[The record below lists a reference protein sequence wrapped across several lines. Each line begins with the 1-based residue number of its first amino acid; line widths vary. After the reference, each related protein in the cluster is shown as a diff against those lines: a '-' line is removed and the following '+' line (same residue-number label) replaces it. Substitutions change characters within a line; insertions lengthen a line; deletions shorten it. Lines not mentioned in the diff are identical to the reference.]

1 MNHESQSL
9 TRREVL
15 KTCAALAVGA
25 GLSPAVSGSAEP
37 VATGSHLHH
46 ILRIHLPL
54 DVAERRTTEVIDYCR
69 RTGCQ
74 EILLFT
80 TSYDHAPSFQSL
92 EEIEQYMQAIQP
104 QVDRLRHAGVIVSV
118 NVLQT
123 LGHVYFPMALQ
134 KQFPFQRRVF
144 ADGHVSTEGACPLCP
159 NLRAWAAGAY
169 RIYARLRPPVLFVDD
184 DYRTMMAGGMSCFCP
199 LHLKKIGELAG
210 RAVTREEVVNAV
222 LSDAWPAPELR
233 RHYYEAT
240 TVGFVGLAEEIRRA
254 VDSVSPETRV
264 GLMTAAWPSGTQGVD
279 VPQVL
284 KALAGPHRPMVRP
297 QIPGYSEAFIRDA
310 APAFLNPIRMRAAL
324 PDNVEYW
331 PEIENYQYSL
341 YAKSARC
348 TLAQMA
354 VCVLN
359 GFNHLAL
366 NVFDMFGSPL
376 GDSKLLIEQLESSRA
391 FLDRLHELVPEG
403 SRSQGVN
410 VFEHPKQLLVRRAAG
425 SLGRLLNSDGISRR
439 LPVLGL
445 PVTVGVSSPWQML
458 TGDDVLALDDAALDA
473 LLARGALMD
482 AAAAQAL
489 ALRGQTARIGVT
501 VGDAI
506 PMDELGYEQ
515 FSDAIISPSLRGRC
529 FPLRPLAQGGDWRRL
544 TASTIARAAS
554 EIRNYRRDVVA
565 PALLLTENA
574 KGERFGVLA
583 FSGGGDRHLMENL
596 MRPEQLRNTLG
607 WIARRPLPVCAHH
620 DTPYLWAILNRTA
633 DGRLVVGLV
642 NLATDAYDTLPLVL
656 ERQLVPRRFSAV
668 ESNGHVTPARF
679 RVSNLSDGQTVR
691 LDIRHR
697 LEPFEVAA
705 FVLG

>member
-1 MNHESQSL
+1 MNTEPLPLS
-9 TRREVL
+9 RREVL
-15 KTCAALAVGA
+15 KACAALAVGA
-25 GLSPAVSGSAEP
+25 GLSPTVTMGAES
-37 VATGSHLHH
+37 VAAGRGLHH
-46 ILRIHLPL
+46 ILRIHFPL
-54 DVAERRTTEVIDYCR
+54 DIAERRTTEVLDYCR

-92 EEIEQYMQAIQP
+92 EEIEKYVQAIQP
-104 QVDRLRHAGVIVSV
+104 QVDRLRRAGVIVSV

-134 KQFPFQRRVF
+134 KEFPFQRRVF

-169 RIYARLRPPVLFVDD
+169 KIYARLRPPVLFVDD
-184 DYRTMMAGGMSCFCP
+184 DYRTMMSGGMSCFCP

-210 RAVTREEVVNAV
+210 HAVTRDEVVNAV

-240 TVGFVGLAEEIRRA
+240 TGGFVGLAEAIRREVHA
-254 VDSVSPETRV
+254 VSPETRV
-264 GLMTAAWPSGTQGVD
+264 GLMTAAWPTGAQGVD
-279 VPQVL
+279 VPRVIA
-284 KALAGPHRPMVRP
+284 ALAGPHRPLVRP

-310 APAFLNPIRMRAAL
+310 APAYLNPIRMRAVL

-341 YAKSARC
+341 YAKSARG

-354 VCVLN
+354 LCVLN

-391 FLDRLHELVPEG
+391 FLDRLHALVPEG
-403 SRSQGVN
+403 SRPLGAN
-410 VFEHPKQLLVRRAAG
+410 IFEHPKQLLVRRAG
-425 SLGRLLNSDGISRR
+425 SMGRLFNSDGISRR
-439 LPVLGL
+439 LPALGL
-445 PVTVGVSSPWQML
+445 PVTSGAPSPWQVL

-489 ALRGQTARIGVT
+489 ALRGQAGRIGVT

-506 PMDELGYEQ
+506 PLDELGYEQ
-515 FSDAIISPSLRGRC
+515 FSDATISPSLHGRC

-544 TASTIARAAS
+544 TATTTARAAS

-565 PALLLTENA
+565 PALLLTENT

-583 FSGGGDRHLMENL
+583 FSGGGDRHLTENL
-596 MRPEQLRNTLG
+596 MRPEQFRNALG

-620 DTPYLWAILNRTA
+620 DAPYLWPILNRTA
-633 DGRLVVGLV
+633 DGRLVIGLI
-642 NLATDAYDTLPLVL
+642 NLATDTYDTLPLVFD
-656 ERQLVPRRFSAV
+656 RQLVPRRLSVVMPNGKLGPVKFSGPNV
-668 ESNGHVTPARF
+668 MDEHTS
-679 RVSNLSDGQTVR
+679 R
-691 LDIRHR
+691 LVLRHR

-705 FVLG
+705 FVVG

>member
-1 MNHESQSL
+1 MNTEPQSL
-9 TRREVL
+9 SRREVL

-25 GLSPAVSGSAEP
+25 GLSPVVSGAAESP
-37 VATGSHLHH
+37 AAGGHLHH

-54 DVAERRTTEVIDYCR
+54 DAAERRTTEVIDYCR

-80 TSYDHAPSFQSL
+80 TSYDHAPSFQPL
-92 EEIEQYMQAIQP
+92 EEIGKYMQAIQP
-104 QVDRLRHAGVIVSV
+104 QVDRLKRAGVIVSV

-123 LGHVYFPMALQ
+123 VGHVYFPMALQ
-134 KQFPFQRRVF
+134 KQFPFQRRVC

-159 NLRAWAAGAY
+159 NLRAWVAGTY
-169 RIYARLRPPVLFVDD
+169 RIYAQLHPPVLFVDD

-199 LHLKKIGELAG
+199 LHLKAIGGLAG
-210 RAVTREEVVNAV
+210 REVKREEVVSAV

-233 RHYYEAT
+233 RHYYTAT
-240 TVGFVGLAEEIRRA
+240 TAGFAGLAGEIRRA

-264 GLMTAAWPSGTQGVD
+264 GLMTAAWPSGAQGVD

-284 KALAGPHRPMVRP
+284 QALAGPHRPMVRP

-331 PEIENYQYSL
+331 PEIENYQYSQ

-348 TLAQMA
+348 TLAQMT

-376 GDSKLLIEQLESSRA
+376 GDSKRLIDQLEAGRG
-391 FLDRLHELVPEG
+391 FLDRIHELVPEG
-403 SRSQGVN
+403 QRAAGVN
-410 VFEHPKQLLVRRAAG
+410 IFEHPKQLQVRRAAG
-425 SLGRLLNSDGISRR
+425 SPGRLMNSGGAARQ
-439 LPVLGL
+439 LPALGL
-445 PVTVGVSSPWQML
+445 PVTAGVSSPWQML

-482 AAAAQAL
+482 ADAAQAL
-489 ALRGQTARIGVT
+489 ALRGQAGRIGVT
-501 VGDAI
+501 VGDTI
-506 PMDELGYEQ
+506 PLDELGYEQ
-515 FSDAIISPSLRGRC
+515 FSDALISPSLQGRC
-529 FPLRPLAQGGDWRRL
+529 FPLRPLVHGSQWRRL
-544 TASTIARAAS
+544 TPSTTSRAAS

-574 KGERFGVLA
+574 KGERFAVMA
-583 FSGGGDRHLMENL
+583 SSGGGDRHLMENL
-596 MRPEQLRNTLG
+596 MRPEQLRNTFG
-607 WIARRPLPVCAHH
+607 WIARRPLPVCGHH
-620 DTPYLWAILNRTA
+620 DAPYLWPILNRTA

-642 NLATDAYDTLPLVL
+642 NLATDVYDTLSLVL
-656 ERQLVPRRFSAV
+656 DRQQVPRRFTVVGAS
-668 ESNGHVTPARF
+668 GQVTPGRF
-679 RVSNLSDGQTVR
+679 RVSPGLDDRTVR

-697 LEPFEVAA
+697 LEPFEVAV
-705 FVLG
+705 FVMG

>member
-1 MNHESQSL
+1 MNPESRSL
-9 TRREVL
+9 SRREVL

-25 GLSPAVSGSAEP
+25 GLSPASIG
-37 VATGSHLHH
+37 ATESTAIGGHLHH

-54 DVAERRTTEVIDYCR
+54 DMAEQRTGEVIDYCR

-74 EILLFT
+74 EVLLFT

-92 EEIEQYMQAIQP
+92 EEIGKYMQAILP
-104 QVDRLRHAGVIVSV
+104 QVERLRQAGVIISG

-159 NLRAWAAGAY
+159 NLRAWVSGAY
-169 RIYARLRPPVLFVDD
+169 KIYAGLRPPVLFVDD

-199 LHLKKIGELAG
+199 LHLKRIGELAG
-210 RAVTREEVVNAV
+210 RAVTREEVVGAV
-222 LSDAWPAPELR
+222 LGDAWPAPELR
-233 RHYYEAT
+233 RHYYTAT
-240 TVGFVGLAEEIRRA
+240 TAGFVGLAEEIRRA

-264 GLMTAAWPSGTQGVD
+264 GLMTANWPTGVQGVD

-376 GDSKLLIEQLESSRA
+376 GDSKLLIELLESNRG
-391 FLDRLHELVPEG
+391 FLDRVHTLVPEG
-403 SRSQGVN
+403 SRPRGIN

-425 SLGRLLNSDGISRR
+425 SLGRLLNSDAVSRR

-445 PVTVGVSSPWQML
+445 PVTAGTPSPWQML
-458 TGDDVLALDDAALDA
+458 TGDDVLALDDAALDT

-482 AAAAQAL
+482 TTAAQAL
-489 ALRGQTARIGVT
+489 ALRGRAGRIGVT

-506 PMDELGYEQ
+506 PLDELGYEQ
-515 FSDAIISPSLRGRC
+515 FSDTTMSPLLRGRC
-529 FPLRPLAQGGDWRRL
+529 FPLRPLVQGGDWRRL
-544 TASTIARAAS
+544 AATTAARTAS
-554 EIRNYRRDVVA
+554 EIRNYRRDVVG
-565 PALLLTENA
+565 PALLLTENT

-596 MRPEQLRNTLG
+596 MRPEQLRNTLA
-607 WIARRPLPVCAHH
+607 WIARRPLPVCAHY
-620 DTPYLWAILNRTA
+620 DAPYLWPILNHAA
-633 DGRLVVGLV
+633 DGRLVIGLI
-642 NLATDAYDTLPLVL
+642 NLATDAYDTLPLIFD
-656 ERQLVPRRFSAV
+656 RQFVPRRLSVVQPNGRMVAASFSM
-668 ESNGHVTPARF
+668 G
-679 RVSNLSDGQTVR
+679 VSAEDQATR
-691 LDIRHR
+691 LNVRHR
-697 LEPFEVAA
+697 LEPFGVA
-705 FVLG
+705 VLVAG